1 MKRLLLLSVIVAVC
15 NTLAAQ
21 DSICVESVVM
31 ERHCFMNKF
40 YVDSCKVSLN
50 RMIAG
55 CGANE
60 PAADMFGKA
69 QESKVFGAVFCFTG
83 ACLVAYPLISCI
95 WEDKP
100 NVPMAV
106 AGCCMAA
113 ISVPLFINYNRQSK
127 EALRLMG
134 EEYIPPKEDEES
146 MSLNVGLSPAGFGL
160 CLKF

>member
-15 NTLAAQ
+15 NILVAQ
-21 DSICVESVVM
+21 DSISVESVVM
-31 ERHCFMNKF
+31 ERHCFMNRF
-40 YVDSCKVSLN
+40 YVDSCKVNLN

-60 PAADMFGKA
+60 PAAEMFGKA
-69 QESKVFGAVFCFTG
+69 QESKVFGSVFCITG

-113 ISVPLFINYNRQSK
+113 ISVPLFINYNKQSK

-134 EEYIPPKEDEES
+134 EEYIPPKDDEEGI
-146 MSLNVGLSPAGFGL
+146 SLNIGMSPTGLGF